1 MCSESNVLFIRCR
14 REIRLRNG
22 YQLRTTTMA
31 VNAMTS
37 AAYQCGCVAGG
48 PAGGEIPKTAAS
60 VEVSS
65 TLSASTIVSQFSQ
78 EKLPDRTSQIW
89 VIAMINA
96 QTPAIGGGPNNPNG
110 TTS

>member
-14 REIRLRNG
+14 RDIRLRNG
-22 YQLRTTTMA
+22 YQLRTTTST

-37 AAYQCGCVAGG
+37 AAYQCGCVAGR
-48 PAGGEIPKTAAS
+48 PAGGEVLKTTAS

-65 TLSASTIVSQFSQ
+65 TLSASTIVNQFSH
-78 EKLPDRTSQIW
+78 EKFPDRTSQIW

-96 QTPAIGGGPNNPNG
+96 QTPAMGWGANNPNG